1 MDSEETE
8 VAAKEKAEEGEEE
21 KEAEK
26 ESGAVAGPSGPT
38 NYQKRKLRAQQKK
51 GRAKRV
57 KKGEIEN
64 LTDQLA
70 ACSSGKIL
78 NFVNLIRLK
87 LNFIF
92 FSNFLRWWEL
102 GPSSEFNVF
111 MALSIAQ
118 HSFRLFV
125 VSKANTIKI
134 FSSADWWL
142 IFPTRQR
149 CWVVVVVVDWL
160 IEGNRNER
168 QLSRLVVDKKVME

>member
-1 MDSEETE
+1 VDSEETE

-92 FSNFLRWWEL
+92 FSNFLR
-102 GPSSEFNVF
+102 
-111 MALSIAQ
+111 
-118 HSFRLFV
+118 
-125 VSKANTIKI
+125 
-134 FSSADWWL
+134 
-142 IFPTRQR
+142 
-149 CWVVVVVVDWL
+149 
-160 IEGNRNER
+160 
-168 QLSRLVVDKKVME
+168 